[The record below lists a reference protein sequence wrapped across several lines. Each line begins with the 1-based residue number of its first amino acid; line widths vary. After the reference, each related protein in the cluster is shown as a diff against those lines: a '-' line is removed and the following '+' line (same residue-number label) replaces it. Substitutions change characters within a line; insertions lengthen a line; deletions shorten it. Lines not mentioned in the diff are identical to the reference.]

1 MRLIDS
7 PSIWEKQAHSEG
19 TWFYGDF
26 SFCVA
31 VWKYT
36 VQWLLV
42 HLPSCAVLTINPFR
56 TFPPSQWDSLVPQAA
71 PRPLSS
77 LYIFW
82 TFHISGITQHTAF
95 CVWLLSHSMMCLGS
109 FTLRHV
115 WGFWSFSSLNG
126 VPLWM
131 NPSLYLCTRCVMDIW
146 AGSHSLPIK
155 NNAALKI
162 LSHLFERKYKYIN
175 GTYKESWSFA
185 FGERFLQ

>member
-56 TFPPSQWDSLVPQAA
+56 TFPPSQWDPSCPRQPLVHFHLSTFSGRFTSVGSHNIRPCVSGFSHIAWCVWVRSRWGMCEGFGHFHRWMVFRCGWTHLSL
-71 PRPLSS
+71 S
-77 LYIFW
+77 LYPLCDG
-82 TFHISGITQHTAF
+82 H
-95 CVWLLSHSMMCLGS
+95 LGW
-109 FTLRHV
+109 FP
-115 WGFWSFSSLNG
+115 F
-126 VPLWM
+126 
-131 NPSLYLCTRCVMDIW
+131 
-146 AGSHSLPIK
+146 
-155 NNAALKI
+155 
-162 LSHLFERKYKYIN
+162 
-175 GTYKESWSFA
+175 FA
-185 FGERFLQ
+185 Y